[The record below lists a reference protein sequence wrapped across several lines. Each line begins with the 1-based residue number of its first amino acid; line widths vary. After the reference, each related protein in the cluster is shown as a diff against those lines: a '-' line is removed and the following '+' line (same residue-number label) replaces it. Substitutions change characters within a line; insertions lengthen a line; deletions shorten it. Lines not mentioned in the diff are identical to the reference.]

1 MDIAEHL
8 ELALSL
14 ADTADALTMER
25 FRSID
30 LRVDTKPDRTPVT
43 EADHA
48 VERAVRLRL
57 TEHVQEYAVVGEEFG
72 VEGDDDSEFRWIID
86 PIDGTKG
93 YLRGLPVWATLLALE
108 HRGQLVV
115 GVVSAPALG
124 ARWWAARGQGAHR
137 NGEPIGVS
145 AVHELADAHLSFAW
159 DTDASFERDGLDQR
173 LLALGRRCWRVRSFG
188 DFWHHMLVAEGAID
202 ISVDPAAAWWD
213 LAAIAVIVE
222 EAGGR
227 ATDLDGVARADGGN
241 IVCTNGRLHD
251 SVLDVLTA

>member
-1 MDIAEHL
+1 MDLAEHL

-14 ADTADALTMER
+14 ADDADELTMDR

-30 LRVDTKPDRTPVT
+30 LHFDTKPDRTPVT

-57 TEHVQEYAVVGEEFG
+57 AEHVQEYAVVGEEFG
-72 VEGDDDSEFRWIID
+72 IEGDDDAEFRWIID

-108 HRGQLVV
+108 HRGQLVL

-124 ARWWAARGQGAHR
+124 TRWWAARGRGAYR
-137 NGEPIGVS
+137 NGEPMTVS
-145 AVHELADAHLSFAW
+145 AVHDIRDAHLSFAW
-159 DTDASFERDGLDQR
+159 DTNESIERGGLDQR
-173 LLALGRRCWRVRSFG
+173 LFALGRQCWRVRSFG

-202 ISVDPAAAWWD
+202 ISIDPAAAWWD

-227 ATDLDGVARADGGN
+227 ATDLQGVPRADGGN
-241 IVCTNGRLHD
+241 IVCTNRRLHAR
-251 SVLDVLTA
+251 VLELLAP